1 MCVWETHALN
11 WAAKAIKKMVVVENE
26 TKRLAEK

>member
-26 TKRLAEK
+26 MKQLAEK